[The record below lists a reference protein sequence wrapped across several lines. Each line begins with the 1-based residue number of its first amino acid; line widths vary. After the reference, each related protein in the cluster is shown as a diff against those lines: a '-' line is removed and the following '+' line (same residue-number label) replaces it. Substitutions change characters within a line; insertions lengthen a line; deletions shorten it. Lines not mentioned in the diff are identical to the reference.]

1 MARAGQHLKAF
12 QTVWGAGDGVAKAT
26 GTRGH
31 QVIVKVGAGL
41 GLRYITPFGPLRVDA
56 AVPLN
61 RDESD
66 PRFGIYAG
74 IGQAF

>member
-1 MARAGQHLKAF
+1 VSVEQFPDFK
-12 QTVWGAGDGVAKAT
+12 D
-26 GTRGH
+26 
-31 QVIVKVGAGL
+31 VKVGAGI
-41 GLRYITPFGPLRVDA
+41 GLRYMTPFGPLRMDA